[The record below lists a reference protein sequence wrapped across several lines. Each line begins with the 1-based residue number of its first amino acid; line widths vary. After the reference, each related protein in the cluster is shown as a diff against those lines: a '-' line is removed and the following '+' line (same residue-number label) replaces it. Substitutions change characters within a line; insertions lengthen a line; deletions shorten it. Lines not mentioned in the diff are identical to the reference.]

1 VVTGSVKFKTLN
13 KVINLE
19 ELYKHISM
27 LESPHT
33 GEIAFY
39 NPTLSNDV
47 NLASAIDMIKD
58 VLARTQ
64 PSNILE
70 IGFNRGS
77 SSLLFLYLSTANV
90 TSIDIVNKPE
100 SVKYL
105 SDTFINRFSFVLG
118 NSLYL
123 DMKSLDNFDLVFI
136 DGDHEYNS
144 IVNDI
149 EQSLKVNP
157 KFILFDDY
165 EHVTHGVDTKKAI
178 SLFPKLVFES
188 SYFNQALFS
197 VKQ

>member
-1 VVTGSVKFKTLN
+1 VVTGSVINIINN

-19 ELYKHISM
+19 ELYNHINR
-27 LESPHT
+27 LDQPHT

-39 NPTLSNDV
+39 DPVLTNDV
-47 NLASAIDMIKD
+47 NLASAIDMVKD
-58 VLARTQ
+58 VVSRTN

-77 SSLLFLYLSTANV
+77 SSLLFLYLSSANV

-105 SDTFINRFSFVLG
+105 TNTFTNRFSFVLG
-118 NSLYL
+118 NSFYL
-123 DMKSLDNFDLVFI
+123 DMKSLGTFDLVFI

-165 EHVTHGVDTKKAI
+165 EHPAHGVDTKKAI
-178 SLFPKLVFES
+178 SLYPKLVFES

>member
-1 VVTGSVKFKTLN
+1 MK
-13 KVINLE
+13 
-19 ELYKHISM
+19 ELYNHINN

-39 NPTLSNDV
+39 NPILTNDV
-47 NLASAIDMIKD
+47 NLNSAIDMVKD
-58 VLARTQ
+58 VVARTN

-77 SSLLFLYLSTANV
+77 SSLLFLYLSNANV
-90 TSIDIVNKPE
+90 TSIDIVNKPD

-105 SDTFINRFSFVLG
+105 TSTFNNRFSFVLG
-118 NSLYL
+118 NSFYL
-123 DMKSLDNFDLVFI
+123 DMKSLGTFDLVFI

-144 IVNDI
+144 IINDI
-149 EQSLKVNP
+149 DQSLKVKP

-165 EHVTHGVDTKKAI
+165 EHPDHGVDTKKAI
-178 SLFPKLVFES
+178 RLYPKLVFES

-197 VKQ
+197 VTQ